1 MSKFESRKRRE
12 RSRFDTEWIKFKVKV
27 ALVFFKKVQ
36 IEKEKRDVD
45 VAMERELTSWANGN
59 GLKISIKTIEKPI
72 NIRGHS
78 YYQIDAKRHYA
89 IISFSK

>member
-1 MSKFESRKRRE
+1 MSKFESREKRE
-12 RSRFDTEWIKFKVKV
+12 RLRVDIEWIKFKVKI
-27 ALVFFKKVQ
+27 ALAFFKKVQ

-45 VAMERELTSWANGN
+45 VIMVRELKKWANAN
-59 GLKISIKTIEKPI
+59 GFKLSIKNVEKPI

-78 YYQIDAKRHYA
+78 YYQIDAKRHYT

>member
-1 MSKFESRKRRE
+1 MSKFESRKKRE
-12 RSRFDTEWIKFKVKV
+12 SLRIDIEWIKFKVKI

-36 IEKEKRDVD
+36 IEKEKRDVSI
-45 VAMERELTSWANGN
+45 AMEKDLKGWADANGF
-59 GLKISIKTIEKPI
+59 KISIKNEKKPI
-72 NIRGHS
+72 NVRGHS

>member
-1 MSKFESRKRRE
+1 MSKFEGREKRE
-12 RSRFDTEWIKFKVKV
+12 RVRLDIEWIKFKVKI

-45 VAMERELTSWANGN
+45 IIMVRKLKKWVNAN
-59 GLKISIKTIEKPI
+59 GLKLSIKNVEKPI

-78 YYQIDAKRHYA
+78 YYRIDAKRHYT

>member
-1 MSKFESRKRRE
+1 MSKFEGREKRE
-12 RSRFDTEWIKFKVKV
+12 RVRLDIEWIKFKVKI

-36 IEKEKRDVD
+36 IEKEKREVD
-45 VAMERELTSWANGN
+45 IVMIKELEKWTNANS
-59 GLKISIKTIEKPI
+59 LKISIKNVEKPI

-78 YYQIDAKRHYA
+78 YYQIDSKRHYT